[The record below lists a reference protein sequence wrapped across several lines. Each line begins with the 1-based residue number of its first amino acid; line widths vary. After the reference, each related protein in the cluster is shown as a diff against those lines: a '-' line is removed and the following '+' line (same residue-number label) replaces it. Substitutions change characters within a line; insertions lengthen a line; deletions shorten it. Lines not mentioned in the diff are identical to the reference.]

1 MPSNYDLLRRYA
13 RGIGREQVESP
24 AAGLEF
30 YAMVST
36 VGYKCSLLMVE
47 KLRAISLE
55 QDRVV
60 GDVMRWQYGAAE
72 ALHYICVL
80 HGGDEDV
87 ARVVVAA
94 RYVLSLSCQCGPRGL
109 WGAYGVY
116 AVAAAP
122 SGEEDCR

>member
-30 YAMVST
+30 YAMVSS
-36 VGYKCSLLMVE
+36 VWYKCSLLIVE

-55 QDRVV
+55 QDRVE

-72 ALHYICVL
+72 ALHYVCVL
-80 HGGDEDV
+80 HAGDEGV
-87 ARVVVAA
+87 ARVVVVA
-94 RYVLSLSCQCGPRGL
+94 RYVLWLFCQGGSRGS
-109 WGAYGVY
+109 WGADGGH
-116 AVAAAP
+116 AVAAVP
-122 SGEEDCR
+122 

>member
-1 MPSNYDLLRRYA
+1 MPSHYDLLRRYA

-87 ARVVVAA
+87 ERRSLAPAGEALRRTRPGRGVGAPVRGELQDSVVLRRDASA
-94 RYVLSLSCQCGPRGL
+94 
-109 WGAYGVY
+109 
-116 AVAAAP
+116 
-122 SGEEDCR
+122 